1 MTGDKTEAQARAVM
15 AESQRDNRERQRQ
28 TEVLSPDPGVLLRA
42 VGTTVTQE
50 FLFLGGDVT
59 INNSERT

>member
-1 MTGDKTEAQARAVM
+1 MGDKTEAQARAVM
-15 AESQRDNRERQRQ
+15 AESQRDSRERERQ

-50 FLFLGGDVT
+50 FLF
-59 INNSERT
+59 

>member
-1 MTGDKTEAQARAVM
+1 MGDKTEAQARAVM
-15 AESQRDNRERQRQ
+15 AESQRDNRERQ